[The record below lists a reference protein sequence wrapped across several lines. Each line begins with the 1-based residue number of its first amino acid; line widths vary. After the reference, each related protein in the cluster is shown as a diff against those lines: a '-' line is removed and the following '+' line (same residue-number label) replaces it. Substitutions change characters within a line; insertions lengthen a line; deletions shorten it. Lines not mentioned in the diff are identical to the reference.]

1 MSVDEQARR
10 DWFLAEYEMAWT
22 TQSEVNS
29 RINTVYSA
37 AMSISVALLGVLA
50 VWALGFPKVDDPD
63 LPAPLR
69 ALIFVLPNAI
79 TLPMF
84 SHNLGQRRAIVQLAA
99 YWKVMIDAAAH
110 RPTWASRIELYR
122 EALGAE
128 ARFSR
133 LRSEANDPIPA
144 SYWSVYWSSLVFAV
158 ASCFFTN
165 LPKHGEFGLLLIPVF
180 GAVGIL
186 LVELTHQ
193 WRRVITHD
201 LPDMT
206 AAWQAVQA
214 REREA
219 PADLA

>member
-1 MSVDEQARR
+1 
-10 DWFLAEYEMAWT
+10 MAWT
-22 TQSEVNS
+22 TQSEINS

-37 AMSISVALLGVLA
+37 AMTISVALLGALA
-50 VWALGFPKVDDPD
+50 VWALAFPKADDPA

-99 YWKVMIDAAAH
+99 YWKVMVDSAAQ
-110 RPTWASRIELYR
+110 RLTWASRIELYR
-122 EALGAE
+122 ETLASD
-128 ARFSR
+128 ARFAR

-144 SYWSVYWSSLVFAV
+144 SYWSVYFASLVLAV
-158 ASCFFTN
+158 ASCFFSN
-165 LPKHGEFGLLLIPVF
+165 LPKHSEFGLLLLPVF

-186 LVELTHQ
+186 LTQLTYE

-206 AAWQAVQA
+206 AAWLAVQA
-214 REREA
+214 RERK
-219 PADLA
+219 PLADRS